1 MTNIYRTLVGRPTRI
16 GEANIKMDVKE
27 IKCEGVD
34 WTESD

>member
-1 MTNIYRTLVGRPTRI
+1 VTNVYRTLVGRPTLI

-27 IKCEGVD
+27 IKREGVD